1 MARLGWVLVLLLII
15 LQAIT
20 LVQLFED
27 RQIVARVLE
36 LNEQAALL
44 KHEAALLEV
53 QNERIR
59 HNYYRT
65 LEGRPLVL
73 TEEQVAE
80 IIKQGVKR

>member
-1 MARLGWVLVLLLII
+1 MAKVGWVLVLLLII
-15 LQAIT
+15 LQALT

-27 RQIVARVLE
+27 RDCVARILA
-36 LNEQAALL
+36 LNEEAAML

-53 QNERIR
+53 QNERAR
-59 HNYYRT
+59 HNYYKV

-80 IIKQGVKR
+80 IIKQGVK